1 MFEDS
6 LMESA
11 GRIKTRSKWTAIGS
25 LLLQS
30 LLLIAVILLPEIY
43 PEALPKQALS
53 RLLVAPPPP
62 SSTPPRSAPHAPAA
76 SRLRTISL
84 LDALTAP
91 SHIPKHPALGV
102 RDSGP
107 GPLNSTTSIGELGNG
122 LPPGLN
128 DLVGRPEGT
137 PVVPAALPKRVRVSS
152 GVAAGLLIQPIRPV
166 YPAIAKQA
174 RVQGTVVVQA
184 TISRDGTVENVRATS
199 GPALLQGAAVAAVRV
214 ARYKPFLL
222 NDQPVDIEAT
232 INVVFSL
239 GN

>member
-43 PEALPKQALS
+43 PEALPRQALS

-62 SSTPPRSAPHAPAA
+62 SSAPATSSPHIPAA
-76 SRLRTISL
+76 SRVRTISL

-91 SHIPKHPALGV
+91 SHIPLQANLGV
-102 RDSGP
+102 RDTGP
-107 GPLNSTTSIGELGNG
+107 GPSGSSTIIGAMDDGV
-122 LPPGLN
+122 PAGLN
-128 DLVGRPEGT
+128 DIVGQPAGR
-137 PVVPAALPKRVRVSS
+137 PVVPAAVPKVVRVSS
-152 GVAAGLLIQPIRPV
+152 GVAAGLLLEPIRPT

-184 TISRDGTVENVRATS
+184 TISREGTIENVRAAS
-199 GPALLQGAAVAAVRV
+199 GPPLLQAAALAAVRS
-214 ARYKPFLL
+214 ARYKPFML
-222 NDQPVDIEAT
+222 NGQPVEVETT
-232 INVVFSL
+232 INVIFSL
-239 GN
+239 GS